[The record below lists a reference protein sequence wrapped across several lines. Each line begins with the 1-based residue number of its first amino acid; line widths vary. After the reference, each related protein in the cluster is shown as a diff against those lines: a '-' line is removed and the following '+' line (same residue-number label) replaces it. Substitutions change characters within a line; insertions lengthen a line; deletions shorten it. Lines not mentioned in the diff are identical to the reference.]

1 MSSIVG
7 EFLNEH
13 CYQIASPS
21 LSFEVN
27 NLENTVLLM
36 LNELAVLRDTDLTNK
51 KEIIKEKRQDYQ

>member
-51 KEIIKEKRQDYQ
+51 KEIINEKRQDYQ

>member
-1 MSSIVG
+1 MSIVG

-13 CYQIASPS
+13 CHQIASPS